1 MKDAD
6 RTIERLLAALR
17 DAEPSAA
24 MERRILE
31 ALEARE
37 AAAAPPFW
45 SGMRPIATSLAAALA
60 IAGMLIVAV
69 AVRQHRSAPA
79 DTRSHA
85 TAPPVRGTTQPEV
98 VSQQAPIAPQRP
110 APRGSLR
117 HAGKVSAVP
126 ETQAASFPAPP
137 LPLTEQERSL
147 LRLARRRD
155 PQDTAML
162 NPVIRAAQSAK
173 TTEQFQQF
181 FGIDPI
187 EMRSQIE

>member
-98 VSQQAPIAPQRP
+98 VS
-110 APRGSLR
+110 
-117 HAGKVSAVP
+117 
-126 ETQAASFPAPP
+126 AASAHCTSTAGSTGLAATCRQGFCSAGNPGGQLPCTAFAVNRAGEVAVAPGP
-137 LPLTEQERSL
+137 SARS
-147 LRLARRRD
+147 ARHSH
-155 PQDTAML
+155 
-162 NPVIRAAQSAK
+162 AQ
-173 TTEQFQQF
+173 
-181 FGIDPI
+181 P
-187 EMRSQIE
+187 R